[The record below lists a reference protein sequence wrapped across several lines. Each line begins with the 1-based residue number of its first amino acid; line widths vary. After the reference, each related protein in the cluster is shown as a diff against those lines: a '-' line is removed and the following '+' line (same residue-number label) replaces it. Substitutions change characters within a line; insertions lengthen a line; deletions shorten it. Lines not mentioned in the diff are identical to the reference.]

1 MLTAILLLITN
12 TTTTQLRSP
21 IELQEYEGVVMKV
34 RSDGRVYA
42 VNLEPQS
49 YFDGDLYQGY
59 IIAPPGRWT
68 EVTFPFDGLALTSK
82 VKRKS
87 KARVIFRLMLVLV
100 NWGLPHLTQTNTLV
114 SVCVC
119 IYDTQGFCV

>member
-1 MLTAILLLITN
+1 
-12 TTTTQLRSP
+12 
-21 IELQEYEGVVMKV
+21 MKV

-59 IIAPPGRWT
+59 IIAPSGRWT

-82 VKRKS
+82 V
-87 KARVIFRLMLVLV
+87 
-100 NWGLPHLTQTNTLV
+100 T
-114 SVCVC
+114 
-119 IYDTQGFCV
+119 

>member
-1 MLTAILLLITN
+1 MHALKH

-82 VKRKS
+82 VKQTKQRS
-87 KARVIFRLMLVLV
+87 ILAVMRLSMGVCHTSTSLHALV
-100 NWGLPHLTQTNTLV
+100 
-114 SVCVC
+114 
-119 IYDTQGFCV
+119 

>member
-1 MLTAILLLITN
+1 
-12 TTTTQLRSP
+12 
-21 IELQEYEGVVMKV
+21 MKV

-82 VKRKS
+82 VLQQHAQS
-87 KARVIFRLMLVLV
+87 KVLYSCCSVVCLSGVAHSTHVSLLLLLRAQSTGLSITAALLYKLVL
-100 NWGLPHLTQTNTLV
+100 
-114 SVCVC
+114 
-119 IYDTQGFCV
+119 